1 MSAVREVDVLVVG
14 GGPAGLS
21 AARRLRESGVGCVLV
36 LEREEQAG
44 GVPRHC
50 FHPGYGLRDR
60 RTVTTGPRYAASL
73 VSDALDA
80 GAEIQTATMVTGW
93 ADPEQPHVVST
104 SSRGVQEVRAR
115 AVLLAT
121 GVRERPRP
129 ARLVPGDRPA
139 GVWTTGRLQQAVH
152 LHRQHVGRRAVVVGA
167 ELVSY
172 SAVMTLRDA
181 GCEVVAIVT
190 EQHRPETYRVAQS
203 LARSVLRVPLVTD
216 ARVSR
221 ITGRP
226 RVQEIELTRGD
237 GATRTIACDTVV
249 FTADWIPDNEL
260 ARAAGISLGDT
271 SLAPTVDT
279 ALATARPGIYAA
291 GNLVHPAETADLCSL
306 GGRHAAD
313 SIVRLFADGD
323 PVGAVVATDV
333 DSPVAWVSP
342 QVLRLDRPPV
352 RGKFVL
358 RASEVV
364 ARATIEVR
372 QGARVLHQQRVPGG
386 LLPGRPVHVPSG
398 WLTSVDPTG
407 GPVVFRGAGGSVR

>member
-1 MSAVREVDVLVVG
+1 MTAVRQVDVVIVG

-21 AARRLRESGVGCVLV
+21 AARRLRAAGVGSVLV
-36 LEREEQAG
+36 LEREERAG
-44 GVPRHC
+44 GIPRHC

-60 RTVTTGPRYAASL
+60 RTMTTGPRYAVAL
-73 VSDALDA
+73 ASDALDA

-93 ADPEQPHVVST
+93 ADPEQPFLVST
-104 SSRGVQEVRAR
+104 SPRGVQEVRAR

-121 GVRERPRP
+121 GVRERPRA
-129 ARLVPGDRPA
+129 ARLVPGDRPG
-139 GVWTTGRLQQAVH
+139 GVFTTGRLQQAVH
-152 LHRQHVGRRAVVVGA
+152 LHHQPVGRRAVVVGA

-181 GCEVVAIVT
+181 GCEVVAMVT
-190 EQHRPETYRVAQS
+190 EQLRPETYRIAQS
-203 LARSVLRVPLVTD
+203 LARTALRVPLITS

-226 RVQEIELTRGD
+226 RVSEVELTRGD

-260 ARAAGISLGDT
+260 ARAAGVALVEG
-271 SLAPTVDT
+271 SLAPMVDT
-279 ALATARPGIYAA
+279 TLATARPGVFAA
-291 GNLVHPAETADLCSL
+291 GNLVHPAETADLCAL

-313 SIVRLFADGD
+313 AIVRRLSDGD
-323 PVGAVVATDV
+323 PVGAVVATEV
-333 DSPVAWVSP
+333 DGPVAWVSP

-352 RGKFVL
+352 RGKFVV

-364 ARATIEVR
+364 ARATVEVR
-372 QGARVLHQQRVPGG
+372 QGGRLLHQQRVPGG
-386 LLPGRPVHVPSG
+386 LLPGRPVHVASG
-398 WLTSVDPTG
+398 WLTSVDPAG
-407 GPVVFRGAGGSVR
+407 GPVVFRGVRR